1 MTDPHPTRRPVLAR
15 PTGDDWRRLRER
27 HGLTQN
33 DLAALVYRSPDA
45 VKKWEQDRGDGDLA
59 CWHLALLLLGELGRK
74 KRRAN
79 GRREGAEI
87 APDRADADSAT
98 GEAP

>member
-1 MTDPHPTRRPVLAR
+1 MSKPTPTPMPLLSR

-27 HGLTQN
+27 HGLTQS

-74 KRRAN
+74 KRRAKAQHEKPN
-79 GRREGAEI
+79 EPEELAAGR
-87 APDRADADSAT
+87 
-98 GEAP
+98 